1 MKNNL
6 QKFVKI
12 TIFNQTFDLDT
23 MKRYEKGLLRLKIET
38 RLKGVSAKREEAMR
52 KLDVNLYK
60 SIEEAEK
67 QLKDILKLL

>member
-1 MKNNL
+1 M
-6 QKFVKI
+6 KI

-23 MKRYEKGLLRLKIET
+23 MKHYEKGLLRLKIET
-38 RLKGVSAKREEAMR
+38 RLKGVPAKREEAIR
-52 KLDVNLYK
+52 KLDGPLYK